1 MKKST
6 KLKQQIKKLEQ
17 ENDKN
22 EFLSILRSLSKE
34 MQRGRLRVE

>member
-22 EFLSILRSLSKE
+22 EFLSILRSLSTE
-34 MQRGRLRVE
+34 MQK